1 MTWALPAA
9 ALVAWLIGAAAVP
22 ARRAAL
28 CAGGL
33 AVAAWGA
40 AGLMGL
46 GAWTLALPSPLPVLA
61 FVPGGVSGLWLL
73 LLGSLGIALGLLLD
87 DGADGREGAM
97 GRPATASLAHLTLLM
112 GAGVLAAATPFTLLT
127 AWEAMSG
134 LTFLLF
140 LAARPGRRVY
150 AASSLLLLVSEAGA
164 AALYAVVLFSQ
175 GAGASV
181 LAALTPAVRLTL
193 ALVAVAAFGTKAALV
208 PFQLWLPVAE
218 PEAPGA
224 VAGFL
229 SGALTA
235 VAFAALLRVLGWLD
249 AAALPLGVAVGGLG
263 LAGLSVGAL
272 GALFDGD
279 TKRILAFGTV
289 EAMGTAFLALGL
301 GLILRALNA
310 PAQAATALVGAAT
323 LVFAHAGGKLCL
335 FAAAGEVEA
344 AGGGRRLDALGGLM
358 ARMPWTGA
366 TALVGALGLAGVPPL
381 GTFVGE
387 WLLLESLFMPLPE
400 AGGVH
405 VLLAL
410 LGAAVAILA
419 ALSLTAY
426 LRWYGTAFLGPG
438 RSERALGVTERAGWP
453 RAGLAVALLPLAAA
467 GIATPWLVPMWQ
479 SAYAPGPA
487 VILPLFRA
495 PQLNPTLVGV
505 GAAVGR
511 GLPGAGGVVLTP
523 GGGFS
528 VLSPWDLA
536 WIALGVGAIVY
547 LLVRLWAPGMA
558 RPPRRSA
565 PWAGG
570 RAAYIPVMT
579 YTAESLNHPLR
590 LSLAAWVGA
599 RAERPHIL
607 GGRARRYRVRY
618 RDRLWTYGYLLPAR
632 VGATLGEA
640 LRSWQ
645 GGSVAQYVASILLAL
660 AVAAIVSS
668 FAR

>member
-1 MTWALPAA
+1 MTWALPALA
-9 ALVAWLIGAAAVP
+9 AVAWLVGAAAPP

-40 AGLMGL
+40 AGLMGV
-46 GAWTLALPSPLPVLA
+46 GGWTLTLPSPLPSLS
-61 FVPGGVSGLWLL
+61 FTPGGVAGLWLL
-73 LLGSLGIALGLLLD
+73 LLGALGFALGLLLE
-87 DGADGREGAM
+87 DGRGGRMA
-97 GRPATASLAHLTLLM
+97 RPATASLAHLTLVM
-112 GAGVLAAATPFTLLT
+112 GAGVLAATTPFALLT

-134 LTFLLF
+134 LTYLLF

-150 AASSLLLLVSEAGA
+150 AASLLLLWVSEAGA
-164 AALYAVVLFSQ
+164 AALYAVALFSQ
-175 GAGASV
+175 GGGAGA
-181 LAALTPAVRLTL
+181 LGALTPGVRLTL
-193 ALVAVAAFGTKAALV
+193 ALLAVAAFGTKAALV

-235 VAFAALLRVLGWLD
+235 VAFAALLRVVAWLD
-249 AAALPLGVAVGGLG
+249 APALPLGAAVGGLG
-263 LAGLSVGAL
+263 LAGLSIGAL

-289 EAMGTAFLALGL
+289 EAMGAAFLALGL
-301 GLILRALNA
+301 GLFLRALHA
-310 PAQAATALVGAAT
+310 PAQAATAFVGAAT
-323 LVFAHAGGKLCL
+323 LVFAHAGGKLSL

-366 TALVGALGLAGVPPL
+366 TALVGALGLAGMPPL

-387 WLLLESLFMPLPE
+387 WLPLESLFMPLPE
-400 AGGVH
+400 APGVH
-405 VLLAL
+405 VLLAM
-410 LGAAVAILA
+410 LGAAVAVLA

-438 RSERALGVTERAGWP
+438 RSGRAVGVSERPGWP
-453 RAGLAVALLPLAAA
+453 RVGLAVALLPLAAA
-467 GIATPWLVPMWQ
+467 GIATPWLVPLWQ
-479 SAYAPGPA
+479 AAYAPGPA
-487 VILPLFRA
+487 VVLPLFRA
-495 PQLNPTLVGV
+495 PQLSPTLVGV

-511 GLPGAGGVVLTP
+511 GLPGATGVVLTP

-528 VLSPWDLA
+528 VLSPWDLT
-536 WIALGVGAIVY
+536 WIALGLGAVVY
-547 LLVRLWAPGMA
+547 LLVRLGATGMA
-558 RPPRRSA
+558 RPPRRTA

-570 RAAYIPVMT
+570 RATYAPAMT
-579 YTAESLNHPLR
+579 YTAESLSHPLR
-590 LSLAAWVGA
+590 LSLAAWAGV
-599 RAERPHIL
+599 RVERPSVL

-618 RDRLWTYGYLLPAR
+618 RDRLWTYGYLWPAR
-632 VGATLGEA
+632 ATTA
-640 LRSWQ
+640 LADAFRNWQ
-645 GGSVAQYVASILLAL
+645 RGSVAQYVASILLAL